1 MDYKAELL
9 KLLENT
15 DDWESLKTKLEHIY
29 NTSLQSDSR
38 KISHDKAEKLRLQE
52 NCLNIFQS
60 IFLSAIHCI
69 NTNTKMSGFLTKSL
83 LV

>member
-29 NTSLQSDSR
+29 NTSLQSDRR
-38 KISHDKAEKLRLQE
+38 KTTIAGKL
-52 NCLNIFQS
+52 F
-60 IFLSAIHCI
+60 
-69 NTNTKMSGFLTKSL
+69 
-83 LV
+83 

>member
-29 NTSLQSDSR
+29 NMYMHYVAKYLTSVTLHEKEKYKRSR
-38 KISHDKAEKLRLQE
+38 
-52 NCLNIFQS
+52 
-60 IFLSAIHCI
+60 
-69 NTNTKMSGFLTKSL
+69 
-83 LV
+83 

>member
-29 NTSLQSDSR
+29 NLFKVT
-38 KISHDKAEKLRLQE
+38 AEKLRLQE